1 MCYSVNEEKFQTKGR
16 HMNTLSTAQ
25 KRVLD
30 AAIAWVKE
38 NNHPPTLRELCRKSG
53 LRSTWT
59 IRHHLKKLEEAG
71 CLKLKEGLSRGIFL
85 LKKNTGIPLL
95 GKISAGKPIE
105 SIENIEDT
113 IDLNSM
119 FSNIDNLFAL
129 KIKGDSM
136 INAGIFDGDI
146 VFVKKQATAVNGDI
160 VAAIIGEEAT
170 VKRFKKT
177 ETGVKLL
184 PENPKYEPI
193 VSKNIKIAGKVVGI
207 LRRYK

>member
-1 MCYSVNEEKFQTKGR
+1 
-16 HMNTLSTAQ
+16 
-25 KRVLD
+25 
-30 AAIAWVKE
+30 
-38 NNHPPTLRELCRKSG
+38 
-53 LRSTWT
+53 
-59 IRHHLKKLEEAG
+59 
-71 CLKLKEGLSRGIFL
+71 
-85 LKKNTGIPLL
+85 
-95 GKISAGKPIE
+95 
-105 SIENIEDT
+105 
-113 IDLNSM
+113 M

>member
-1 MCYSVNEEKFQTKGR
+1 
-16 HMNTLSTAQ
+16 MNTISTAQ

-30 AAIAWVKE
+30 SITDWLKE
-38 NNHPPTLRELCRKSG
+38 NSHPPTLRELCRKSG
-53 LRSTWT
+53 LKSTWT

-71 CLKLKEGLSRGIFL
+71 YLKLKEGLSRGIFL
-85 LKKNTGIPLL
+85 KRKNTGIPLL

-105 SIENIEDT
+105 AIENVEDT
-113 IDLNSM
+113 IDLNYM
-119 FSNIDNLFAL
+119 FSNIDNIFAL

-146 VFVKKQATAVNGDI
+146 VFVKKQSTAVTGDI
-160 VAAIIGEEAT
+160 VAAIIDDEAT

-177 ETGVKLL
+177 ESGVRLI

-193 VSKNIKIAGKVVGI
+193 TAKNIKIAGKVVGI
-207 LRRYK
+207 IRKY

>member
-1 MCYSVNEEKFQTKGR
+1 
-16 HMNTLSTAQ
+16 MNNITTAQ

-30 AAIAWVKE
+30 SVTAWLKE
-38 NNHPPTLRELCRKSG
+38 NSHPPTLRELCRESG
-53 LRSTWT
+53 LKSTWT

-71 CLKLKEGLSRGIFL
+71 YLKLKEGLSRGIFL

-105 SIENIEDT
+105 AIENMEDT
-113 IDLNSM
+113 IDLNFM
-119 FSNIDNLFAL
+119 FSNIDNIFAL

-146 VFVKKQATAVNGDI
+146 VFVKKQATAANGDI
-160 VAAIIGEEAT
+160 VAAVIENEAT

-177 ETGVKLL
+177 ESGIKLIA
-184 PENPKYEPI
+184 ENPKYEPI
-193 VSKNIKIAGKVVGI
+193 VSKNIKIVGKVVGI
-207 LRRYK
+207 IRKYK